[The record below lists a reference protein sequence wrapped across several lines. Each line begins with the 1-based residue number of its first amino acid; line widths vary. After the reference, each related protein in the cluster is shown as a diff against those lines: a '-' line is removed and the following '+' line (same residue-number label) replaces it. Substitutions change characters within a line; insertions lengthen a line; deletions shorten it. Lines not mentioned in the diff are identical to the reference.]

1 MNAGC
6 VHPLPGLLRHLRE
19 LCDHHGCLLVFDE
32 ILSGFRSTTGAAAS
46 GAEAGADLIL
56 LGKVVGGGW
65 PLSVVA
71 GSEPA
76 MSSVRRDG
84 YFLSGTHAGSH
95 PLVARAVAT
104 LRELRD
110 TDVLRRV
117 GDTCSQFVD
126 SLSGSLARHGMP
138 ARLERVGDRF
148 SIWFGRDPDK
158 PIVRPVWSP
167 DDHRWLE
174 RLTQC
179 AYRQGVFM
187 RVQSHHGISAAHTD
201 RVLDE
206 AVRRL
211 DRAVQALV
219 RGEYA

>member
-1 MNAGC
+1 
-6 VHPLPGLLRHLRE
+6 
-19 LCDHHGCLLVFDE
+19 
-32 ILSGFRSTTGAAAS
+32 
-46 GAEAGADLIL
+46 
-56 LGKVVGGGW
+56 
-65 PLSVVA
+65 
-71 GSEPA
+71 
-76 MSSVRRDG
+76 
-84 YFLSGTHAGSH
+84 
-95 PLVARAVAT
+95 
-104 LRELRD
+104 
-110 TDVLRRV
+110 
-117 GDTCSQFVD
+117 
-126 SLSGSLARHGMP
+126 MP